1 MSTRTVV
8 IIIFVI
14 GLVVVLWWMLK
25 LAIKLFIPLAIIFA
39 GIYIWYKFF
48 KQKT

>member
-1 MSTRTVV
+1 MNTRTVI

-14 GLVVVLWWMLK
+14 GLIVVLWWLFKLALK
-25 LAIKLFIPLAIIFA
+25 LFFPLAIIFA

-48 KQKT
+48 KKKT